1 MDQNIG
7 QAPSTKRPKRLAV
20 KKINLKNKRSFSSL
34 SKSSP
39 IIQARVTIDD
49 TGRDTQPQLTKSL
62 EDQVRD
68 LKIQNEQL
76 ERQKATKLLE
86 EELSQLK
93 LQNFELTRQIGRED
107 QANQERMR
115 SSQER
120 NRYDIGQNHSNSVP
134 RQTPQFSASPRYTSP
149 TLQQALY
156 QEEQYEG
163 VGKLHLGDERL
174 RWLKN
179 FRFDI
184 EDAKAQFLYFEK
196 HMADHG
202 IYDEDDKYFVLREY
216 WPNNDMSAYIL
227 CTEPRDRNFKSLR
240 AYLMHKDGA
249 LPRALLP
256 KKQIQNISGCDLNN
270 EVSKW
275 LLDLENKEILHKFLY
290 LHLIPNHL
298 KNRVSSSLS
307 LGLQEFK
314 RCVMDVCDA
323 DLRNSRDA
331 SREIRYFNRPKRQQ
345 FMSQRRNA
353 QPFRNFGQRQTAG
366 SYNNAHYQNSD
377 NRQYINQDDNRLCY
391 QHKMYGPSARG
402 CDNPDICPMGNVS
415 ASYQQKNDHPSSFQ

>member
-184 EDAKAQFLYFEK
+184 EDAKAQFLYF
-196 HMADHG
+196 
-202 IYDEDDKYFVLREY
+202 
-216 WPNNDMSAYIL
+216 
-227 CTEPRDRNFKSLR
+227 C
-240 AYLMHKDGA
+240 
-249 LPRALLP
+249 
-256 KKQIQNISGCDLNN
+256 
-270 EVSKW
+270 
-275 LLDLENKEILHKFLY
+275 
-290 LHLIPNHL
+290 
-298 KNRVSSSLS
+298 
-307 LGLQEFK
+307 
-314 RCVMDVCDA
+314 
-323 DLRNSRDA
+323 
-331 SREIRYFNRPKRQQ
+331 
-345 FMSQRRNA
+345 
-353 QPFRNFGQRQTAG
+353 
-366 SYNNAHYQNSD
+366 
-377 NRQYINQDDNRLCY
+377 
-391 QHKMYGPSARG
+391 
-402 CDNPDICPMGNVS
+402 
-415 ASYQQKNDHPSSFQ
+415 